1 MAASGTIVVV
11 MGITGSGKSTIGR
24 RLAERIGAVFVEGDD
39 HHPPENRR
47 KMARGIPLDDAD
59 REPWL
64 DRLVDVT
71 AREARTGRDV
81 VLSCSALRR
90 RYRDRLR
97 TAGDTVRFVHLTGAA
112 ELVRRRMDARPGH
125 FMPPA
130 LIDSQIAT
138 LEPPTREADV
148 LDVDVADSPEAIV
161 DRIVARLAAW

>member
-1 MAASGTIVVV
+1 MGGVGTIVVM

-24 RLAERIGAVFVEGDD
+24 RLAERLGATFVEGDD
-39 HHPPENRR
+39 HHSPENRR
-47 KMARGIPLDDAD
+47 KMAQGRPLDDAD

-64 DRLVDVT
+64 DRLVEVT
-71 AREARTGRDV
+71 SGEARAGRDV

-97 TAGDTVRFVHLTGAA
+97 AAGETVRFVHLTGAD

-125 FMPPA
+125 FMPPV

-138 LEPPTREADV
+138 LEPPDDEPDV
-148 LDVDVADSPEAIV
+148 FDVDIVESPETIV
-161 DRIVARLAAW
+161 DRIAARLAAR